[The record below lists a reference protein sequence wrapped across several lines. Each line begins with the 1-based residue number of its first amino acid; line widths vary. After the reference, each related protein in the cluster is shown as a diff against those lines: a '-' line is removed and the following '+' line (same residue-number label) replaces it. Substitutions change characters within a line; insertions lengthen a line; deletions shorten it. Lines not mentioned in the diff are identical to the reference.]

1 MKIQIDT
8 DDCNS
13 TACMDRIIELVFDNA
28 ASGPE
33 PSDFGF
39 IRADDRKIMDEIKK
53 YTKDVKK
60 AGPDRT
66 AGQSLEEM
74 AEELSAGLL
83 DTVMEANHDYF
94 KHGMKFGA
102 RLLLELT
109 ARTYITKGK
118 EK

>member
-1 MKIQIDT
+1 MRIQIDT
-8 DDCNS
+8 DDYNS
-13 TACMDRIIELVFDNA
+13 TATMDRIIDLVFDDA
-28 ASGPE
+28 ASGRE

-39 IRADDRKIMDEIKK
+39 IRANDRKIMDEIKK

-66 AGQSLEEM
+66 AGQSLEET

-94 KHGMKFGA
+94 RHGMKFGA